1 MVFFVVVAYGN
12 GPIMAF
18 FCLLYLLIPVAPSNP
33 GTYLSATLAVHAPDF
48 QYNGPNC
55 KQSPAAYYFFA
66 GFLYQS
72 RCNTPL
78 DDTQPG
84 KLG

>member
-1 MVFFVVVAYGN
+1 
-12 GPIMAF
+12 MA
-18 FCLLYLLIPVAPSNP
+18 LLS
-33 GTYLSATLAVHAPDF
+33 TYSRCSRQPRHIFIRDLGCSRPDF